1 MIATFAD
8 DVDYT
13 ESHKG
18 REEFL
23 RTIDNLS
30 AISVNGKTKLADCAE
45 SIYSR
50 IKSKSMV
57 LIISDFLDNLD
68 SIRHAVHRLSR
79 HELVLVHLYDE
90 TEISLP
96 ETVDGTVSFI
106 DSETN
111 EEFNLSVGPE
121 FKKEY
126 ASEYRKHMAELDKI
140 AYDFKIPYFSININN
155 RPIDAVLTIIG
166 ER

>member
-8 DVDYT
+8 NVDYT
-13 ESHKG
+13 RVHKG
-18 REEFL
+18 RDEFL

-30 AISVNGKTKLADCAE
+30 TISVNGKTKLADSADFLH
-45 SIYSR
+45 SR

-57 LIISDFLDNLD
+57 LIISDFLDNPD
-68 SIRHAVHRLSR
+68 SIRYSVQRLSR

-90 TEISLP
+90 AEIDLP
-96 ETVDGTVSFI
+96 ETVDGIVKFV

-111 EEFNLSVGPE
+111 EEVNVSVGLQ

-126 ASEYRKHMAELDKI
+126 VAEYGKHVAELNRI
-140 AYDFKIPYFSININN
+140 AYDFKIPYFNISIKNH
-155 RPIDAVLTIIG
+155 PIDAVLTIVG
-166 ER
+166 GR